1 MDTSRYAELF
11 LTESRDNLSAVNHAL
26 LELERTPDAREPVGA
41 LFRAVHTVKGMSAT
55 MGYTTVAE
63 LSHEMETLLDF
74 VRRGERAVTP
84 SLMDTLF
91 AAADSLEQA
100 IELSVAGRVEELDAR
115 ATMDALRAAAAE
127 VGQLPRVGP
136 PGRVPPS
143 DDPPSD
149 EPAPRGRSRRR
160 SPGKASRRK
169 AAPAG
174 TATGPHRVTVR
185 IVQDADTP
193 MRGVRAFLA
202 IARART
208 LGTVR
213 LVEPP
218 SEALEGDAFD
228 GRFTMHLDTTATDD
242 EIERAIR
249 SAGYVAELHVVRDGR
264 AAAAP
269 SGASPAGPERGVPNG
284 DDRAAAPS
292 AGRASELVPARQHRH
307 VRMDLH
313 RLDTLMNLIGELV
326 ITRSRL
332 QQLATTINEPALTEA
347 VTQASRLV
355 ADLQDGIMTSR
366 MVPVW
371 QVFDRFPRVVR
382 DAARALG
389 KQVDFVVDGQEIE
402 LDRSLLDEI
411 GDPIVHLLRNA
422 IDHGL
427 ESPDERRAAGKPPT
441 GRLSLTAGRD
451 RSAIVIRVTDDGKGI
466 DRDRVLA
473 RARELGLVDGS
484 RSELADD
491 ELMRLIARPGFS
503 TARQVTDL
511 SGRGVGIDAVHA
523 RVRALGGTVDI
534 RSTKGQGT
542 TVTVR
547 LPVTLAI
554 VRALLARVGDETYAI
569 PMTHVNETVHLE
581 PTTIR
586 HVKGREVLVLR
597 DDVLPLVHLRDLVR
611 LPRRDLRGGQVVVLE
626 VADRRAGM
634 LVDELTGQQEI
645 VIKPFDAVKD
655 GLSVFSG
662 ATILGDGVPAL
673 ILDVSSLL

>member
-1 MDTSRYAELF
+1 MDTNRYAELF
-11 LTESRDNLSAVNHAL
+11 LTESQDNLSAINHAL
-26 LELERTPDAREPVGA
+26 LELERSPAAREPVGA

-55 MGYTTVAE
+55 MGYTVVAE
-63 LSHEMETLLDF
+63 LSHELETLLDL
-74 VRRGERAVTP
+74 VRRGEQPVTA

-91 AAADSLEQA
+91 AAADVLEQA
-100 IELSVAGRVEELDAR
+100 IETSVQGRGDEVDA
-115 ATMDALRAAAAE
+115 APAIAALRAAVDAA
-127 VGQLPRVGP
+127 R
-136 PGRVPPS
+136 S
-143 DDPPSD
+143 A
-149 EPAPRGRSRRR
+149 PAP
-160 SPGKASRRK
+160 
-169 AAPAG
+169 APAAAAKPKPRARG
-174 TATGPHRVTVR
+174 KRAAAAKPAPVPASDGANLTIHVT
-185 IVQDADTP
+185 QETDTP
-193 MRGVRAFLA
+193 MRGVRALLA
-202 IARART
+202 LERAKA
-208 LGTVR
+208 LGTVAG
-213 LVEPP
+213 VTP
-218 SEALEGDAFD
+218 SVDVLQGDEFD
-228 GRFTMHLDTTATDD
+228 GRLSIRLAATAPDE
-242 EIERAIR
+242 EIERVVR
-249 SAGYVAELHVVRDGR
+249 SAGYVAELRIERDGR
-264 AAAAP
+264 AP
-269 SGASPAGPERGVPNG
+269 DEPPAGTNVGLPNG
-284 DDRAAAPS
+284 NGDSSGTVRAPAP
-292 AGRASELVPARQHRH
+292 AGRASELVPARLHRH
-307 VRMDLH
+307 VRIDLH

-326 ITRSRL
+326 ITRGRL
-332 QQLATTINEPALTEA
+332 QQLAATISDPALTEA

-389 KQVDFVVDGQEIE
+389 KQVDFVIDGQEIE

-427 ESPDERRAAGKPPT
+427 ETPDVRLRAGKSPT
-441 GRLSLTAGRD
+441 GRLSLTAARD
-451 RSAIVIRVTDDGKGI
+451 RSAVVIRVTDDGKGI

-473 RARELGLVDGS
+473 RALELGLVEPG
-484 RSELADD
+484 RSELSDD
-491 ELMRLIARPGFS
+491 ELIRLIARPGFS
-503 TARQVTDL
+503 TARQVTDI

-523 RVRALGGTVDI
+523 RVRALGGLVDI
-534 RSTKGQGT
+534 RSTKGHGT
-542 TVTVR
+542 SVTVR

-581 PTTIR
+581 QGTIR
-586 HVKGREVLVLR
+586 HVKGREALVLR
-597 DDVLPLVHLRDLVR
+597 DDVLPLLHLRDVVR
-611 LPRRDLRGGQVVVLE
+611 MPRRDARGGQVVVLE

-634 LVDELTGQQEI
+634 VVDELTGQQEI